1 MAASVY
7 SLETETEDMIPHTLS
22 TVTILLHLSL
32 SGVVLSMPQMRAVV
46 SSYARDRDAAPV
58 IPPFARRWDTQ
69 LDVDSEE
76 QEEEEEEKA
85 DSSKGEI
92 DSPVY
97 GEQKRFFRPADEER
111 REKFVELRE
120 RNSRDQERRRQQR
133 QLRKS
138 QKERKTRANPDH
150 KGRSGTKQTDGS
162 R

>member
-1 MAASVY
+1 
-7 SLETETEDMIPHTLS
+7 MIPHTLS

-32 SGVVLSMPQMRAVV
+32 AGVVLSMPQMRAVV

-69 LDVDSEE
+69 LDVDSEKQE
-76 QEEEEEEKA
+76 EEEEEEEKA
-85 DSSKGEI
+85 DSKGEI

-111 REKFVELRE
+111 REKFAELRE

>member
-1 MAASVY
+1 
-7 SLETETEDMIPHTLS
+7 
-22 TVTILLHLSL
+22 
-32 SGVVLSMPQMRAVV
+32 MPQMRAVV
-46 SSYARDRDAAPV
+46 SYGRDRDAAPV

-69 LDVDSEE
+69 MDVDSEE
-76 QEEEEEEKA
+76 QEEEEEKV
-85 DSSKGEI
+85 DSKEEI
-92 DSPVY
+92 ASPNSDTMVY

-120 RNSRDQERRRQQR
+120 RNTRDQERRRQQR

-150 KGRSGTKQTDGS
+150 NRRSGTKQADGS

>member
-1 MAASVY
+1 
-7 SLETETEDMIPHTLS
+7 MIPHTLS

-32 SGVVLSMPQMRAVV
+32 AGVVLSMPQMRAVV

-76 QEEEEEEKA
+76 QEEEEEGEKA
-85 DSSKGEI
+85 DTSKGEI
-92 DSPVY
+92 DSLRSDTPVY

-111 REKFVELRE
+111 REKFAELRE

-150 KGRSGTKQTDGS
+150 NRRSGTKQTDGS